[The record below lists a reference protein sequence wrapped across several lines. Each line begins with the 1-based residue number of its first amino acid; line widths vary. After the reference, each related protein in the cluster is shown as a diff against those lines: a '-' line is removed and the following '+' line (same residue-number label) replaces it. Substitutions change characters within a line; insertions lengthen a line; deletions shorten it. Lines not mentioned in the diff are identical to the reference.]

1 MSGSITVPLTD
12 RECRVLAELS
22 NELDLPQDRV
32 MVMALRVY
40 RKHLHPVADLAMV
53 KSYDDL
59 CETCGIGFYLP
70 SGKCDHCDSVCE
82 VHRFNGE
89 RG

>member
-22 NELDLPQDRV
+22 NELDIPQDRV

-40 RKHLHPVADLAMV
+40 QKHLHPVADLAMEKKRV
-53 KSYDDL
+53 EQML
-59 CETCGIGFYLP
+59 
-70 SGKCDHCDSVCE
+70 GKDE
-82 VHRFNGE
+82 A
-89 RG
+89 

>member
-32 MVMALRVY
+32 IVMALRVY
-40 RKHLHPVADLAMV
+40 QKHLHPVVDLSLEKKQVEQMLG
-53 KSYDDL
+53 KD
-59 CETCGIGFYLP
+59 ET
-70 SGKCDHCDSVCE
+70 
-82 VHRFNGE
+82 
-89 RG
+89 

>member
-40 RKHLHPVADLAMV
+40 QKHLHPVVDLAMEKKRV
-53 KSYDDL
+53 EQMIRKD
-59 CETCGIGFYLP
+59 EA
-70 SGKCDHCDSVCE
+70 
-82 VHRFNGE
+82 
-89 RG
+89 